1 MSTLLETDYLIIG
14 SGAVGMAFADELLLK
29 TKADI
34 LIVDRFAKPGGHW
47 NSAYPFVTLHQPSN
61 FYGVSSKELS
71 QGLKDQVGWNKGLGD
86 LASGSAILAYFE
98 DVMRHTFLPSGRVR
112 YYPLCSVEDEIDTA
126 DIQSG
131 DVEFRHHL
139 SGEVFHVKA
148 EKVVDATYLKTTV
161 PSTHK
166 PNFTCDASVK
176 FMPLNDLPKIKQPPE
191 GFIVIGG
198 GKTGID
204 AVLWLLENQVHP
216 DKITWI
222 KSRDGW
228 LLNREN
234 TQPSEEFFFNTMG
247 AQATQFEAIAGAKDM
262 DDMFDRLETGG
273 YFLRLD
279 PTVRPTMFHG
289 ATVSPAELTEL
300 RKLKNIIR
308 MGRVSHIG
316 ESEITLA
323 RGTIPTSPNHIHIDC
338 SASAISNLD
347 EKPIFKGNLI
357 TPQTVRSYQPVF
369 SAAFIAMIEASYE
382 TEAEKNKYCG
392 VVPLPNSEADY
403 MRLTAAFMMNQY
415 LWGQTPHI
423 RDWLLQSRLDGFSK
437 MVANIAP
444 EESEKKKVMKRL
456 RDNAM
461 PAAMKLNQFIA
472 AL

>member
-1 MSTLLETDYLIIG
+1 MSVDIETDYVIIG
-14 SGAVGMAFADELLLK
+14 SGAVGMAFADELLLQ
-29 TKADI
+29 TDADI
-34 LIVDRFAKPGGHW
+34 VIIDRFAKPGGHW

-86 LASGSAILAYFE
+86 LASGQAILAYFE

-112 YYPLCSVEDEIDTA
+112 YYPLCSVDGEIDT
-126 DIQSG
+126 DETQNGRI
-131 DVEFRHHL
+131 EFRHHL
-139 SGEVFHVKA
+139 NGTRFTVKA
-148 EKVVDATYLKTTV
+148 KKVVDATYLKTTV

-166 PNFTCDASVK
+166 PNFTFEPSIR
-176 FMPLNDLPKIKQPPE
+176 FMPLNDLPEITQPPE

-204 AVLWLLENQVHP
+204 AVLWLLENQVDP

-234 TQPSEEFFFNTMG
+234 TQPAEEFFFNTMG

-262 DDMFDRLETGG
+262 DDMFDRLEAGG

-279 PTVRPTMFHG
+279 PAVRPTMFHG
-289 ATVSPAELTEL
+289 ATVSPAELNEL
-300 RKLKNIIR
+300 RKLENIVR
-308 MGRVSHIG
+308 LGRVEHIG
-316 ESEITLA
+316 LSEITLS
-323 RGTIPTSPNHIHIDC
+323 RGHIPTSPKHVHIDC
-338 SASAISNLD
+338 SASAISNLE
-347 EKPIFKGNLI
+347 EKPIFKGHLI

-369 SAAFIAMIEASYE
+369 SAAFIAMVEANYE

-415 LWGQTPHI
+415 LWGQTPQI
-423 RDWLLQSRLDGFSK
+423 RDWLLQNRLDGFSK
-437 MVANIAP
+437 MVANIGA
-444 EESEKKKVMKRL
+444 EEIEKKKVMKRL